1 MKNSFCRNVSTGRVV
16 FVVNLTQVT
25 EGEKLDVISE
35 GRPFLYGGGGG
46 EEENKERKKGEGRG
60 RWKVRRTLKHSL
72 QQLCRKHTASPGML

>member
-25 EGEKLDVISE
+25 EREKLDVISE
-35 GRPFLYGGGGG
+35 GRPFLYGTGG

-60 RWKVRRTLKHSL
+60 RWKARRTLKHSL
-72 QQLCRKHTASPGML
+72 QQLSRKHTASPWML